1 MIHSDYKRLYKSA
14 LKEYSPKFKKEL
26 QRQIDEYCDTLNY
39 NAITGAG
46 LEKTIKDLHSS
57 LGVKMAS
64 ISYKDVKKLGKKS
77 IYYESKG
84 VLTDVFKSVIF
95 GWLDKKG
102 LTKLVKDITDTTKEQ
117 IRRYLIKS
125 QQENLTLPESIKLLR
140 NSGITDYRA
149 ELIARTETGKA
160 SNLGSMVGSIATG
173 ISTNKM
179 WISTMDS
186 RTRRT
191 PPAEFDHYEMN
202 GVTIA
207 IDEYFRLYAKEG
219 GWEDLLHPCDDNASA
234 ANVCNCRCTIGYVVN
249 RDSEGN
255 VMTLEKNP
263 PKGDAGFIWATL
275 STLL

>member
-1 MIHSDYKRLYKSA
+1 MLYRDYKRLYSSA
-14 LKEYSPKFKKEL
+14 LKEYSPRFKKEL
-26 QRQIDEYCDTLNY
+26 QRQVDEYCDTLNL

-64 ISYKDVKKLGKKS
+64 ISYRDVKKLGKKS

-84 VLTDVFKSVIF
+84 VLTDVFKSVIYN
-95 GWLDKKG
+95 WLDKKG

-125 QQENLTLPESIKLLR
+125 QEENLPLNATIKLLR
-140 NSGITDYRA
+140 ESGITDYRA
-149 ELIARTETGKA
+149 SLIARTETGKA
-160 SNLGSMVGSIATG
+160 ANLGSMVGSISTG

-179 WISTMDS
+179 WIATKDD

-191 PPAEFDHYEMN
+191 PPAEFDHLEMD

-207 IDEYFRLYAKEG
+207 IDEYFRLYAKDG

-249 RDSEGN
+249 RDANGN
-255 VMTLEKNP
+255 VITLEQNP
-263 PKGDAGFIWATL
+263 PSGDAGFIWATL
-275 STLL
+275 ATLL

>member
-1 MIHSDYKRLYKSA
+1 MLYRDYKRLYASA
-14 LKEYSPKFKKEL
+14 LKEYSPRFKKEL
-26 QRQIDEYCDTLNY
+26 QRQVDEYCDTLNF

-64 ISYKDVKKLGKKS
+64 ISYRDVKKLGKKS

-84 VLTDVFKSVIF
+84 VLTDVWKSVIF

-102 LTKLVKDITDTTKEQ
+102 LTKLVNDITNTTKEQ

-125 QQENLTLPESIKLLR
+125 QEENLPLNATIKLLR
-140 NSGITDYRA
+140 ESGITDYRA
-149 ELIARTETGKA
+149 SLIARTETGKA
-160 SNLGSMVGSIATG
+160 ANLGSMVGAISTG

-179 WISTMDS
+179 WIATIDN

-191 PPAEFDHYEMN
+191 PPAEFDHLEMN
-202 GVTIA
+202 GITIPM
-207 IDEYFRLYAKEG
+207 DEYFRLYAKDG

-249 RDSEGN
+249 RDRNNN
-255 VMTLEKNP
+255 VLTLEKNP
-263 PKGDAGFIWATL
+263 PSGDVGEIWAMLATL
-275 STLL
+275 T